1 MLVQS
6 IQQVAPHRAKFAF
19 GPYSSIECSYVDTVV
34 AACYHIAMIESSC
47 CVACCVAGL
56 RCVAAIFTSLRCR
69 HESCQS
75 GCFALTCSG
84 GFGALCQGPSRD
96 NSVIQ
101 IGCATRSIFLA
112 LCPAQRVVAILTNCT
127 AIHEWICT
135 RGNPEPFHVR
145 RKKAS
150 PVMKAFHCFF
160 FCSGQALC
168 GQATAPLSQPF

>member
-1 MLVQS
+1 ML
-6 IQQVAPHRAKFAF
+6 
-19 GPYSSIECSYVDTVV
+19 CCVV
-34 AACYHIAMIESSC
+34 RRGAAMCRGHFHIA
-47 CVACCVAGL
+47 
-56 RCVAAIFTSLRCR
+56 SLPPRNR
-69 HESCQS
+69 H
-75 GCFALTCSG
+75 
-84 GFGALCQGPSRD
+84 FGALCQGPSRD

-160 FCSGQALC
+160 FCCGQALC
-168 GQATAPLSQPF
+168 RQATAPFQKPALLMSMNGSTCSALRLRHGPSHAVFSE

>member
-1 MLVQS
+1 MAS
-6 IQQVAPHRAKFAF
+6 ARFAKDPRATTWEMSGVLAMTTCCKATLCAEEQIYDRRSLCVRCAQILAVIKF
-19 GPYSSIECSYVDTVV
+19 
-34 AACYHIAMIESSC
+34 
-47 CVACCVAGL
+47 
-56 RCVAAIFTSLRCR
+56 
-69 HESCQS
+69 
-75 GCFALTCSG
+75 
-84 GFGALCQGPSRD
+84 
-96 NSVIQ
+96 VIQ

-160 FCSGQALC
+160 FCCGQALC
-168 GQATAPLSQPF
+168 RQATAPFQKPALLMSMNGSTCSALRLRHGPSHAVFFELQLHGDCMARRCSC